1 MFLGGS
7 LVGLTTITSSSP
19 IFSNF
24 SYNKVTI
31 FGTGTFDK
39 IWIRNKVVGSSFF
52 DSVENV
58 FDYNPSWDSDTVF
71 LADFENN
78 LTAGNVESNGGQLT
92 NWIVNR
98 KLAGETTL
106 TRIAELDKDTESFVD
121 YRVTNN
127 ENVVYQIRPKT
138 EDAIGLGLESN
149 EVESKYNGWFL
160 IDETNNIVYKFLLEL
175 NSGSLG
181 ANTNQTVYE
190 TFNQFPTIS
199 QTDTNYITGSLT
211 AIVPEEITVDGKI
224 VQSAPFVTQLQDF
237 IENGQEKLLKSKK
250 GRIFRVMTNGFSS
263 MQFVEGTVEQVES
276 ITFNFTEI
284 GRV

>member
-211 AIVPEEITVDGKI
+211 AIVI